1 MKIAPSIAAADLSNL
16 GRAVEEADR
25 GGADMIHI
33 DIADGHFAPNITF
46 GPGTVKALRRY
57 TDLPFDTH
65 LMLTDPLDYIE
76 SFIDAGS
83 DIISPHAEVLDG
95 RKFDAISSRAR
106 RGGAR
111 LGLALRPETRLPQ
124 WARGRLDRID
134 VLLVMTVNPG
144 FSGQKLI
151 ESVLPRI
158 KEYSDMKRELGL
170 RYEVEV
176 DGGVEP
182 QNAGRLVAMGATVLV
197 AGASAFRRGSVSEA
211 IGELREKASGPV
223 VVR

>member
-16 GRAVEEADR
+16 GRAVEEAEA
-25 GGADMIHI
+25 GGADMIHL

-65 LMLTDPLDYIE
+65 LMLTDPLDYVE
-76 SFIDAGS
+76 RFLEAGS

-95 RKFDAISSRAR
+95 RSFDTFSTKAR

-111 LGLALRPETRLPQ
+111 VGLALRPETRLPS
-124 WARGRLDRID
+124 WARSRLDRLD
-134 VLLVMTVNPG
+134 VLLVMTVKPG

-151 ESVLPRI
+151 ESVLPSIR
-158 KEYSDMKRELGL
+158 EYSDLKRELGL
-170 RYEVEV
+170 GYELEV

-182 QNAGRLVAMGATVLV
+182 QNVGKLVTRGATILV
-197 AGASAFRRGSVSEA
+197 AGASAFRRGSVSDA
-211 IGELREKASGPV
+211 INELKEKARESV